1 MPGGSN
7 ETEMTG
13 NGTSQAERRL
23 DALDPDNVRVDERS
37 LQDLLG
43 FVRRYA
49 GELRYFGLNNQP
61 SGDWKSFLGTSDAE
75 FRLADA
81 ALFLQDP
88 TQFNQNAS
96 PKLFRPHLVL
106 FLTFLRL
113 FQNAQVRLNEFGQ
126 RHLDFYFRQVLGMT
140 KKSAVPD
147 QVNLLIDLA
156 AGVSAVEIPAGS
168 RASAGPDSLGRD
180 LIYTTDRTI
189 VANRTKITRLSSLSL
204 DRRVVGIR
212 EARQAH
218 ANDRIGAQLAMLQVA
233 LGDPNPGDPL
243 PLYPNGR
250 PVNDALLKEVLNFL
264 QFADADL
271 FLKFFELRT
280 LIRLKHQRDNADAE
294 WIQIN
299 EMMQSAWKRRDP
311 NAGSLLPTSRDFEG
325 NLKLAVG
332 TLDFAGLPEVK
343 SVYDAYDHRTR
354 SDVIEF
360 IQQKLFM
367 DPSAFVSM
375 MQIKVRIDGEWA
387 EINRILQQAG
397 AAKTPSFQLGAIP
410 GFDPTNFGANLHAA
424 LSPNFSILPGVTDME
439 SYYSAVLQAEGYFFV
454 SAEDV
459 LQLLVTT
466 QMSNPDPLPPEWDKA
481 AKILASAHKEKI
493 YTGRRRM
500 LQTIRE
506 KQGFT
511 AMVRFALGEDPSQAD
526 NPAAVLDRLR
536 PFVLRDTDFS
546 ILQTASQGPENQ
558 QDWPQIYV
566 IVEVAQR
573 NREALPE
580 PVAQRV
586 DWLNLYP
593 VADATKELVAGS
605 QGGANVLRWKTF
617 GIPGSGATADNPP
630 TTQLGW
636 ALNSPLLAMS
646 EGNRTITLTL
656 GFRPEQFD
664 DASLKNFLA
673 TDPLRFEIST
683 QKGWKE
689 GAPAAQDVGAYS
701 ALSGTPSDLKGIQWK
716 LVFDSSADPFAAP
729 AAGETGEGNL
739 WPVLRLTLK
748 QIWHPDTK
756 QFTMPYPQL
765 AGLLLVT
772 AQLKVEVSGLKTI
785 SIANDENTLDA
796 SKPFLPFGS
805 TPVAGAR
812 FFIGHPEIVTKKLD
826 SLTFH
831 LEWLG
836 VSKNLAAYYKNY
848 GVDEL
853 NSPNAFAAKVILF
866 DQRADLTLLDQA
878 PLFSNPAT
886 NPGQI
891 GVSLTAD
898 NLPKGYKYEDR
909 PQEAFATDLLS
920 SSRYFAWEL
929 NPPDF
934 QHQSYAA
941 IASGNA
947 IDLSAAIASGT
958 FKPADAANYKVNPP
972 YTPKLKSLALDYTAS
987 REIPVSKSAADSVDH
1002 MFHVHP
1008 FGYDYVK
1015 GDPTPSGFFSFLPHY
1030 DNEGELYIGL
1040 SEVDDPQNL
1049 TLLFEAAE
1057 GSANPD
1063 LAPPAIQWSVLSGDR
1078 WLDLDGRLVL
1088 SDTTRGLINT
1098 GILEIDLPAV
1108 DPSTRMPDG
1117 LYWIRASAQKNC
1129 TAVCDTIAFQSQA
1142 VSATLSGNDH
1152 SFDHYL
1158 TPLPSGKIKTF
1169 SPPISGIS
1177 GVRQPYT
1184 SIGGRA
1190 AEEDKVFNTRVSER
1204 LRHKQRAL
1212 SAWDYERLVLAQFP
1226 EVYKVKCVPSSGLRN
1241 PDDFG
1246 VVRVIAIP
1254 DIRNKMPF
1262 DPFEPK
1268 ASAEMLAK
1276 ISEYLTSK
1284 VPAWAVVKVQN
1295 AHYVTVK
1302 LRLAVRFAITGDE
1315 SYYKQ
1320 RLNDDLNHFLS
1331 PWAYQEGADIVIGG
1345 RIYANSIVDFVDR
1358 RSYVDFVANVELF
1371 GSDDGEHFARVPTP
1385 PTSDPRGYYIT
1396 TDRPDAILVAA
1407 RDHQID
1413 LVPDTGYSVQLLTGI
1428 DYMKLELDFVVA

>member
-1 MPGGSN
+1 
-7 ETEMTG
+7 
-13 NGTSQAERRL
+13 
-23 DALDPDNVRVDERS
+23 VDERS
-37 LQDLLG
+37 LQDLLT
-43 FVRRYA
+43 FVRQYA
-49 GELRYFGLNNQP
+49 SELRYFGLDNQP
-61 SGDWKSFLGTSDAE
+61 SGDWKPFLGSSEAELSLSDV
-75 FRLADA
+75 

-88 TQFNQNAS
+88 SRFNAETN

-106 FLTFLRL
+106 FLAFLRL
-113 FQNAQVRLNEFGQ
+113 FQDAQAQLNGLGQ
-126 RHLDFYFRQVLGMT
+126 RHLDFYFRQILGME
-140 KKSAVPD
+140 KRPAIPD
-147 QVNLLIDLA
+147 QVNLLVELA
-156 AGVSAVEIPAGS
+156 AGVSSVEIPAGS

-180 LIYTTDRTI
+180 LIYKTDRTI
-189 VANRTKITRLSSLSL
+189 VVNRAQITKVSSLSL

-218 ANDRIGAQLAMLQVA
+218 ANDRSGAQLAMLQIA

-243 PLYPNGR
+243 PLYPNGKQ
-250 PVNDALLKEVLNFL
+250 VDDAPLRDVRALL
-264 QFADADL
+264 QFAETDL

-280 LIRLKHQRDNADAE
+280 IIRLKHQRDNADAE

-299 EMMQSAWKRRDP
+299 SVLENAWRKRDP
-311 NAGSLLPTSRDFEG
+311 KAGSISPTSRDFDG

-360 IQQKLFM
+360 IEKMLFM
-367 DPSAFVSM
+367 DPADFISM
-375 MQIKVRIDGEWA
+375 MQIKLRIDGEWA

-397 AAKTPSFQLGAIP
+397 SARIPGFQLSSIP
-410 GFDPTNFGANLHAA
+410 GFDPTNFGANLQAA
-424 LSPNFSILPGVTDME
+424 LAPNFAKQAGITDIE
-439 SYYSAVLQAEGYFFV
+439 SYYSAVLQAEAYFFV

-459 LQLLVTT
+459 LQLLTTT
-466 QMSNPDPLPPEWDKA
+466 QKSDPDPTPSEWDQA
-481 AKILASAHKEKI
+481 DKILASAHKEKI
-493 YTGRRRM
+493 YAGRRRI

-511 AMVRFALGEDPSQAD
+511 AMVRYALGEDPSQPD

-536 PFVLRDTDFS
+536 PFVLRDTDFAVLES
-546 ILQTASQGPENQ
+546 GAKGPDNQ
-558 QDWPQIYV
+558 QDWPQIYL

-580 PVAQRV
+580 PVAKRV

-593 VADATKELVAGS
+593 AADATKELVAGA
-605 QGGANVLRWKTF
+605 QGEADVLRWRTF
-617 GIPGSGATADNPP
+617 GVPGSGATANNPP
-630 TTQLGW
+630 ITQLGW

-664 DASLKNFLA
+664 DASLTKFLA

-689 GAPAAQDVGAYS
+689 AAPASHDVGTYS
-701 ALSGTPSDLKGIQWK
+701 ALSGTPSDLKGIRWK
-716 LVFDSSADPFAAP
+716 LIFDNSVDPFAAP
-729 AAGETGEGNL
+729 QDGQTGEGSP

-748 QIWHPDTK
+748 QIWNPATK

-765 AGLLLVT
+765 EGLLLVT
-772 AQLKVEVSGLKTI
+772 VQVKVEVSGLKTI
-785 SIANDENTLDA
+785 SISNDENTLDA

-805 TPVAGAR
+805 IPVAGTR

-836 VSKNLAAYYKNY
+836 VPKDLVAYYKNY

-853 NSPNAFAAKVILF
+853 NSPNAFTAKVTLF
-866 DQRADLTLLDQA
+866 DQRADLTLLDRA

-886 NPGQI
+886 NPLQI
-891 GVSLTAD
+891 TVSLTAD
-898 NLPKGYKYEDR
+898 KLPNGYNYVGH
-909 PQEAFATDLLS
+909 PQTAFAGDLARW
-920 SSRYFAWEL
+920 SRYFVWEL
-929 NPPDF
+929 NSPDF
-934 QHQSYAA
+934 QHESYAA
-941 IASGNA
+941 IASGKA
-947 IDLSAAIASGT
+947 IDLSTAIASGT
-958 FKPADAANYKVNPP
+958 FKPAEAFNYKVNPP
-972 YTPKLKSLALDYTAS
+972 YTPKLKSLALDYTS
-987 REIPVSKSAADSVDH
+987 SSEIPVMNSGADSLDRI
-1002 MFHVHP
+1002 FHVHP
-1008 FGYDYVK
+1008 FGYSYIE
-1015 GDPTPSGFFSFLPHY
+1015 GDPTPSGFFSFLPLY

-1040 SEVDDPQNL
+1040 SDVDVPQNL

-1078 WLDLDGRLVL
+1078 WLNLDGRLLL
-1088 SDTTRGLINT
+1088 SDTTRGLTNT
-1098 GILEIDLPAV
+1098 GILEFAMPAV
-1108 DPSTRMPDG
+1108 DPSARMPGG
-1117 LYWIRASAQKNC
+1117 LYWIRATAQENC

-1142 VSATLSGNDH
+1142 VSATLSGNNN
-1152 SFDHYL
+1152 SPDHYL
-1158 TPLPSGKIKTF
+1158 TPLSPGSIKTF
-1169 SPPISGIS
+1169 SPPIAGIS

-1184 SIGGRA
+1184 SIGGRQ
-1190 AEEDKVFNTRVSER
+1190 AEEDIVFNTRVSER

-1226 EVYKVKCVPSSGLRN
+1226 EIYKTKCIPSSMFRD

-1246 VVRVIAIP
+1246 TVRVIVIP

-1276 ISEYLTSK
+1276 ISEYLVSK
-1284 VPAWAVVKVQN
+1284 VPAWAVLKVEN

-1302 LRLAVRFAITGDE
+1302 LRLAVRFAIAGDE

-1331 PWAYQEGADIVIGG
+1331 PWAYREGADIVIGG

-1358 RSYVDFVANVELF
+1358 RPYVEFVANVELF
-1371 GSDDGEHFARVPTP
+1371 KSDDGENFVRVPIP
-1385 PTSDPRGYYIT
+1385 AASDPQGYYIA

-1413 LVPDTGYSVQLLTGI
+1413 LVPETGYSVQLLTGI
-1428 DYMKLELDFVVA
+1428 DYMKLELDFAVA